1 MQKLVDRISTF
12 FEKRAFGVC
21 DWWGRRLGISSS
33 KVRMYFIYISF
44 ITLGSP
50 LIIYLFMAFWLEHKD
65 FFKSRPKN
73 TIWDL

>member
-1 MQKLVDRISTF
+1 MERLVNHIYNY
-12 FEKRAFGVC
+12 FEKQAFGVC

-50 LIIYLFMAFWLEHKD
+50 LIVYLFMAFWLEQKELYRIRHK
-65 FFKSRPKN
+65 R
-73 TIWDL
+73 TVWDL